1 MVSLSYPPAIYRI
14 ASAVCTKIIANGI
27 YLSTYVYR
35 ETTPGAGAG
44 AEGGVETPL
53 TSKGLVTNMLV
64 LRDVHPTGLHRT
76 YPKFSTQA

>member
-1 MVSLSYPPAIYRI
+1 MYTGKLPPER
-14 ASAVCTKIIANGI
+14 G
-27 YLSTYVYR
+27 R
-35 ETTPGAGAG
+35 G

-76 YPKFSTQA
+76 YPIFSTQA